1 VGALRRTWRRFR
13 RRPPATQLGSL
24 ALVIVV
30 IAGVVVAVV
39 ASSSGGSGSPSVGQA
54 VSVSQAS
61 TSTRGVTATEIN
73 VVFPVA
79 NLDNLS
85 NTEGFAGDPED
96 TEQVDAINLYVKEI
110 NDNGGINGRKIHPI
124 IVSIDPTN
132 DAEMRAQCKDWTEG
146 TPAAFA
152 VVDGLGTW
160 SGDNQLCIT
169 QEGSTPFI
177 GAWTTVTDWTRMGAP
192 YLWWTG
198 PDQAS
203 ILAALVSWGESS
215 GLLSPSIKVGVVS
228 SSQPDDSLALNNYL
242 LPDLRK
248 VGITPL
254 VETMDANPADSATT
268 ASQAPLIVQRLKAAG
283 IQSLIPLIPF
293 NAWFPELQAQT
304 QQQFFPKLLLSDY
317 ASTITVGL
325 GLIPVPYEK
334 ALDGQEG
341 ISTLTLGGIDDPR
354 PESQGGY
361 DPQVRSCYNTWLA
374 AYPKTPP
381 GKKSPHLEEQ
391 GPVVG
396 WCQAIRLFAAAA
408 IKAGHNLNR
417 RTFVEAMAGIRNFPG
432 TWSPVLSYGPNKFYG
447 PTEYQVVR
455 IHNNDPNHNACTLT
469 FQNIPQGTC
478 WQVVQS
484 WRPLPPP

>member
-1 VGALRRTWRRFR
+1 MVHAVHRRVDH
-13 RRPPATQLGSL
+13 GH
-24 ALVIVV
+24 
-30 IAGVVVAVV
+30 G
-39 ASSSGGSGSPSVGQA
+39 
-54 VSVSQAS
+54 
-61 TSTRGVTATEIN
+61 
-73 VVFPVA
+73 
-79 NLDNLS
+79 LDP
-85 NTEGFAGDPED
+85 D
-96 TEQVDAINLYVKEI
+96 
-110 NDNGGINGRKIHPI
+110 GR
-124 IVSIDPTN
+124 
-132 DAEMRAQCKDWTEG
+132 
-146 TPAAFA
+146 TPYFC
-152 VVDGLGTW
+152 G
-160 SGDNQLCIT
+160 
-169 QEGSTPFI
+169 
-177 GAWTTVTDWTRMGAP
+177 
-192 YLWWTG
+192 WTG

-215 GLLSPSIKVGVVS
+215 GLLSRSIKVGVVS
-228 SSQPDDSLALNNYL
+228 SSQPDDALALNKYL

-248 VGITPL
+248 VGISPL
-254 VETMDANPADSATT
+254 IETMDANPADSATT
-268 ASQAPLIVQRLKAAG
+268 ASQAPLVVQRLKAAG
-283 IQSLIPLIPF
+283 VQSLIPLLPF

-361 DPQVRSCYNTWLA
+361 DPQVRSCYNTWVA
-374 AYPKTPP
+374 TYPKTPP
-381 GKKSPHLEEQ
+381 DKKSPHLEEQ

-396 WCQAIRLFAAAA
+396 WCQAIKLFAAAA
-408 IKAGHNLNR
+408 NNAGRNLNR

-432 TWSPVLSYGPNKFYG
+432 TWSPTLSYGPNKFYG

-455 IHNNDPNHNACTLT
+455 IHNNDLEPHNACTLT
-469 FQNIPQGTC
+469 FQNISQGTC

>member
-1 VGALRRTWRRFR
+1 V
-13 RRPPATQLGSL
+13 
-24 ALVIVV
+24 VVV
-30 IAGVVVAVV
+30 IAGVIVAIV
-39 ASSSGGSGSPSVGQA
+39 ASSSSGPASTPAGGQGI
-54 VSVSQAS
+54 SVSQAS
-61 TSTRGVTATEIN
+61 TSTRGVSATEIN
-73 VVFPVA
+73 VVFPIA
-79 NLDNLS
+79 NLNNLS

-110 NDNGGINGRKIHPI
+110 NDNGGINGRKIHAT

-169 QEGSTPFI
+169 QEGQTPFI
-177 GAWTTVTDWTRMGAP
+177 GAWTTVTDWTAMGAP

-203 ILAALVSWGESS
+203 VLAALVSWGESA
-215 GLLSPSIKVGVVS
+215 GLLSKSIKVGVVS
-228 SSQPDDSLALNNYL
+228 SSQPDDTLALNKYL
-242 LPDLRK
+242 LPDLAK
-248 VGITPL
+248 LGITPVL
-254 VETMDANPADSATT
+254 ETMDANPADSATT
-268 ASQAPLIVQRLKAAG
+268 ASQAPLVVQRLKAAG
-283 IQSLIPLIPF
+283 VQSLIPLIPF

-304 QQQFFPKLLLSDY
+304 QQQYFPKLLLSDY

-361 DPQVRSCYNTWLA
+361 DPQVRSCYNTWVA

-381 GKKSPHLEEQ
+381 DKKSPHLEEQ

-396 WCQAIRLFAAAA
+396 WCQAIKLFAAAA
-408 IKAGHNLNR
+408 KAAGPNLNR
-417 RTFVEAMAGIRNFPG
+417 RTFVEAMAGIKNFPG
-432 TWSPVLSYGPNKFYG
+432 TWSPILTYGPGKFYG
-447 PTEYQVVR
+447 PTQYQVVR
-455 IHNNDPNHNACTLT
+455 IHNNDPKNNACTLT